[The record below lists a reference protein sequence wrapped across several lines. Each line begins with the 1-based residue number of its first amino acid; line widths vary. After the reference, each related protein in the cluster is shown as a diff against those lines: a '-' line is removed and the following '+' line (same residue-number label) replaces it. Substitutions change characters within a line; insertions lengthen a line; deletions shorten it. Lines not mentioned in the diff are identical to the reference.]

1 MKVLL
6 TGGAGFI
13 GSHVAEAFLQA
24 GHEVVVL
31 DNLSSGSRE
40 NLPAQARLHQLDLGS
55 SEVEK
60 LFAAEK
66 PDIVDHHAAQISVT
80 VSARDPLADART
92 NALGTLNLLE
102 ACRRHPV
109 KKLIFA
115 STGGAIY
122 GDTDRLPT
130 PEDCPPQ
137 PLSPYGIHKWLGE
150 QYLRYYAHQYG
161 LAYTVL
167 RYANVYGPRQNPDGE
182 AGVVSI
188 FVTRLLRGRPPII
201 FAYPGDPDGMVRDYV
216 YVQDVARA
224 NLAAAERG
232 EGQVINVGTGVPTT
246 TGALYR
252 AISRA
257 FPGAPEP
264 GRDAARP
271 GDLARSLLDVRKAER
286 LLDWRPRVGLS
297 EGLARTT
304 EFFRSRQGS

>member
-13 GSHVAEAFLQA
+13 GSHVADTFLQA

-31 DNLSSGSRE
+31 DNLSSGNRE
-40 NLPAQARLHQLDLGS
+40 NLPAQARLYLLDLGS

-60 LFAAEK
+60 VFAAER

-80 VSARDPLADART
+80 VSARDPLQDART
-92 NALGTLNLLE
+92 NVLGMLNLLE
-102 ACRRHPV
+102 ACRRFPV
-109 KKLIFA
+109 TKLIFA

-130 PEDCPPQ
+130 PEDFPPQ

-150 QYLRYYAHQYG
+150 QYLRYYAHQHG

-188 FVTRLLRGRPPII
+188 FITRLLRGETPVL
-201 FAYPGDPDGMVRDYV
+201 FAYPGEEDGMVRDYV
-216 YVQDVARA
+216 YAEDVARA
-224 NLAAAERG
+224 NLAALDHG
-232 EGQVINVGTGVPTT
+232 TGQTINIGTGVPTT

-252 AISRA
+252 AIA
-257 FPGAPEP
+257 EGFPGASEP
-264 GRDAARP
+264 RWDKARP
-271 GDLARSLLDVRKAER
+271 GDLRRSLLDVRKAEK
-286 LLDWRPRVGLS
+286 LLGWKPRVSLR
-297 EGLARTT
+297 EGLARTG
-304 EFFRSRQGS
+304 EFFRSR

>member
-31 DNLSSGSRE
+31 DNLSSGNRE
-40 NLPAQARLHQLDLGS
+40 NLPAQARLYLLDLGS

-60 LFAAEK
+60 VFAAER
-66 PDIVDHHAAQISVT
+66 PDVVDHHAAQISVT
-80 VSARDPLADART
+80 VSARDPLLDART
-92 NALGTLNLLE
+92 NVLGMLNLLE

-161 LAYTVL
+161 LSYTVL

-188 FVTRLLRGRPPII
+188 FIGRLRRGETPVI
-201 FAYPGDPDGMVRDYV
+201 FAYPGEDDGMVRDYV

-232 EGQVINVGTGVPTT
+232 EGQIINIGTGVPTT

-252 AISRA
+252 EVSRA
-257 FPGAPEP
+257 FPGASEP
-264 GRDAARP
+264 RREAARP
-271 GDLARSLLDVRKAER
+271 GDLARSLLDVRRAEK

-297 EGLARTT
+297 EGLARTA
-304 EFFRSRQGS
+304 EFFRSR

>member
-31 DNLSSGSRE
+31 DNLSTGNRE
-40 NLPAQARLHQLDLGS
+40 NLPAQARLYLLDLVS

-60 LFAAEK
+60 VFAAER

-80 VSARDPLADART
+80 VSARDPLLDART
-92 NALGTLNLLE
+92 NALGMLNLLE

-122 GDTDRLPT
+122 GETDRLPT

-150 QYLRYYAHQYG
+150 QYLRYYAHQHG
-161 LAYTVL
+161 LVYTVL
-167 RYANVYGPRQNPDGE
+167 RYANVYGPRQNPEGE

-188 FVTRLLRGRPPII
+188 FINRLIRKQTPVIYS
-201 FAYPGDPDGMVRDYV
+201 YPGQPDGMVRDYV
-216 YVQDVARA
+216 YVQDVAHA
-224 NLAAAERG
+224 NLAAAELGQG
-232 EGQVINVGTGVPTT
+232 EVVNIGTGVPTT

-252 AISRA
+252 AIGRG

-264 GRDAARP
+264 ERGGARP
-271 GDLARSLLDVRKAER
+271 GDLTRSLLDVRKAER
-286 LLDWRPRVGLS
+286 VLEWRPRVSLD
-297 EGLARTT
+297 EGLARTA
-304 EFFRSRQGS
+304 EFFRSR

>member
-13 GSHVAEAFLQA
+13 GSHVADAFLKA

-31 DNLSSGSRE
+31 DNLSTGNRE
-40 NLPAQARLHQLDLGS
+40 NLPAQARLYLLDLGS
-55 SEVEK
+55 PEVEK
-60 LFAAEK
+60 VFAADL

-80 VSARDPLADART
+80 TSARDPLGDART
-92 NALGTLNLLE
+92 NVLAMLNLLE
-102 ACRRHPV
+102 ACRRFPV
-109 KKLIFA
+109 KKFLFA

-130 PEDCPPQ
+130 PEDHPPQ

-150 QYLRYYAHQYG
+150 QYLRYYAHQHG

-188 FVTRLLRGRPPII
+188 FLTRLLRGETPTL
-201 FAYPGDPDGMVRDYV
+201 FAYPGEEDGMVRDYV
-216 YVQDVARA
+216 YVEDVARA
-224 NLAAAERG
+224 NLEAVGKAAG
-232 EGQVINVGTGVPTT
+232 ETVNVGTGVPTT

-252 AISRA
+252 AVA
-257 FPGAPEP
+257 GQFPGAPESRREP
-264 GRDAARP
+264 ARP
-271 GDLARSLLDVRKAER
+271 GDLRRSLLDVRKAER
-286 LLDWRPRVGLS
+286 LLGWKPRIALS
-297 EGLARTT
+297 EGLARTG